1 LPEPRSPRQLLER
14 LVGPPDSL
22 HAVTIP
28 EGRTVQEVV
37 SLLAA
42 AGLGSEE
49 TFQTLVG
56 DPHFLASEGL
66 PSEGAEGY
74 LFPDTYSFPLGTP
87 PERVL
92 GIMIRRFHEVFTPEM
107 AARAAQLGLTPYQ
120 AVTLASLVEEETARP
135 EERPLV
141 AAVYLNR
148 LKRGMP
154 LQADPTVLYG
164 PRPGDRRLSRGDL
177 SQPGPYNTYTTL
189 GLPPTPIANPGRASL
204 EAAVN
209 PAQVPYL
216 YFVAR
221 GDGSHEFN
229 TELAQHN
236 AAVAKLRHLERV
248 RPSGARSGPGVGCRR
263 LHLVEHD
270 VRLLLQPRLARVR
283 GEELEQRDETGAALT
298 RRDVLEAGVVEIVQ
312 RAQERAPQP
321 ALALKSAQHHL
332 RRLRA
337 AGGGV
342 VHRRHPHEP
351 PGAGATRSRPPR
363 HPLRHPPPP

>member
-1 LPEPRSPRQLLER
+1 VTRPRLRIVAAATAAVVLGSAAVCAVLLNRPGPPLAEPVTVTIREGERIGEISRGLVAQGVLRSPFLFVVWARLTGRDHQVHWGEFRIAEPLSPRQLLER

-28 EGRTVQEVV
+28 EGRTVHEVV

-49 TFQTLVG
+49 TFQTLLG

-141 AAVYLNR
+141 AAVFLNR

-164 PRPGDRRLSRGDL
+164 RRTGERRLTRADL
-177 SQPGPYNTYTTL
+177 SQPGPYNTYTTP
-189 GLPPTPIANPGRASL
+189 GLPPTPIANPGRAAL

-236 AAVAKLRHLERV
+236 AAVAKLRHLER
-248 RPSGARSGPGVGCRR
+248 GPR
-263 LHLVEHD
+263 
-270 VRLLLQPRLARVR
+270 
-283 GEELEQRDETGAALT
+283 
-298 RRDVLEAGVVEIVQ
+298 
-312 RAQERAPQP
+312 
-321 ALALKSAQHHL
+321 
-332 RRLRA
+332 
-337 AGGGV
+337 
-342 VHRRHPHEP
+342 
-351 PGAGATRSRPPR
+351 
-363 HPLRHPPPP
+363 

>member
-1 LPEPRSPRQLLER
+1 VTPPRLRIVAAATAAVVLGSAAVCAVLLNQPGPPLAEPTTVTIREGERIGEISRGLVAQGVLRSPLLFVVWARLTGRDHQVHWGEFRIAEPLSPRQLLER

-49 TFQTLVG
+49 TFQTLLG

-164 PRPGDRRLSRGDL
+164 RRTGDRRLTRGDL

-229 TELAQHN
+229 TELAQHD

-248 RPSGARSGPGVGCRR
+248 RR
-263 LHLVEHD
+263 
-270 VRLLLQPRLARVR
+270 
-283 GEELEQRDETGAALT
+283 
-298 RRDVLEAGVVEIVQ
+298 
-312 RAQERAPQP
+312 
-321 ALALKSAQHHL
+321 
-332 RRLRA
+332 
-337 AGGGV
+337 
-342 VHRRHPHEP
+342 
-351 PGAGATRSRPPR
+351 
-363 HPLRHPPPP
+363 